1 MTEPLTGIRVLIVED
16 HDDTREMLELSLTA
30 EGAVVVAAATARAA
44 LVDIPKAD
52 VVVTD
57 LVMPNDDGI
66 WLLSEINALSRPV
79 PVIVL
84 SGVHESQHLKL
95 RTAPFI
101 RKLLKPVDPCDL
113 SRVIREVLRGV
124 TGLSE
129 QGPAP
134 PSCRHLPILTAPP
147 DHGMICRCGF
157 DNPSRPR
164 QA

>member
-44 LVDIPKAD
+44 LVDILNAD

-84 SGVHESQHLKL
+84 SGVHESQH
-95 RTAPFI
+95 
-101 RKLLKPVDPCDL
+101 
-113 SRVIREVLRGV
+113 
-124 TGLSE
+124 
-129 QGPAP
+129 
-134 PSCRHLPILTAPP
+134 
-147 DHGMICRCGF
+147 
-157 DNPSRPR
+157 
-164 QA
+164 

>member
-1 MTEPLTGIRVLIVED
+1 
-16 HDDTREMLELSLTA
+16 
-30 EGAVVVAAATARAA
+30 
-44 LVDIPKAD
+44 
-52 VVVTD
+52 
-57 LVMPNDDGI
+57 MPNNDGI
-66 WLLSEINALSRPV
+66 WLLNEINALSRPV

-134 PSCRHLPILTAPP
+134 PSRPAATYLDGASRSRHDLPLWV
-147 DHGMICRCGF
+147 
-157 DNPSRPR
+157 R
-164 QA
+164 QPL